1 MLQYYQNSAGTP
13 DELAIEGSSDQVES
27 EDEFSGDDESE
38 GEGHNYYKLS
48 ISIMLLTWTF
58 ANSTPWQISIS
69 NYKLNCT
76 ASLYCLLFLL
86 SAILLFCS

>member
-38 GEGHNYYKLS
+38 GVIIIINLVYQCYSHGPLQTVHHGRLVLVI
-48 ISIMLLTWTF
+48 IS
-58 ANSTPWQISIS
+58 
-69 NYKLNCT
+69 
-76 ASLYCLLFLL
+76 
-86 SAILLFCS
+86 

>member
-38 GEGHNYYKLS
+38 GES
-48 ISIMLLTWTF
+48 
-58 ANSTPWQISIS
+58 
-69 NYKLNCT
+69 
-76 ASLYCLLFLL
+76 
-86 SAILLFCS
+86 

>member
-38 GEGHNYYKLS
+38 VSNNYYKLS

-69 NYKLNCT
+69 SYKLNCT

>member
-1 MLQYYQNSAGTP
+1 MSFPVMMNPRVS
-13 DELAIEGSSDQVES
+13 
-27 EDEFSGDDESE
+27 
-38 GEGHNYYKLS
+38 HNYYKLS

-58 ANSTPWQISIS
+58 ENSTPWQISIS
-69 NYKLNCT
+69 NYKLDCT